1 MTLEEVKA
9 EIIRRAENE
18 LKIREARNN
27 LLSFISV
34 TYKDYKIGWV
44 HQEICETLDLF
55 LKDLID
61 GKRPRLIITMPPRSG
76 KSEIVSRRFPAYFL
90 GKYPDLSIISV
101 SYSATLAE
109 DFCRDVQRIIDSDE
123 YKAIFPNTKLS
134 DKKDKN
140 YKRTSDIFEIV
151 DHKGVYCSAGVGG
164 GITGKGCDI
173 LIIDDPI
180 KNRQEANSENTR
192 KKIFDWYSSTAYT
205 RLSPIG
211 GVIMMCTR
219 WHLDD
224 LIGKVLSDKN
234 QKPFHVISYPAIAE
248 HDEPHRKQ
256 GEALHPERFSLEILN
271 EIKSTLSASDWLSLY
286 QQRPT
291 PEGGAIFEVSKL
303 RYFDESSEPKRF
315 DQVVGSWDMTFK
327 ENKTSDFVVGQLWGR
342 KGSEFYLLDMVRDR
356 MDFVKTLKVFINF
369 ANKHKN
375 CNCWLVEDKANGT
388 AIISTLKKHI
398 SGIIPITPKE
408 SKQERAYA
416 ITPYLEAGNIF
427 FPKNQKFT
435 KDLEEE
441 MLQFPAGVH
450 DDTVDS
456 MTQALNYFRTKK
468 RVQMSESNKMYLLR
482 GLLRWQTKRIK

>member
-1 MTLEEVKA
+1 MTIEEVKA

-44 HQEICETLDLF
+44 HREICQTLDNF
-55 LKDLID
+55 LKDLIE

-101 SYSATLAE
+101 SYSASLAE
-109 DFCRDVQRIIDSDE
+109 DFSRDVQRIIDSDE
-123 YKAIFPNTKLS
+123 YKKIFPNTKLS

-140 YKRTSDIFEIV
+140 YKRTSDFFEIV

-164 GITGKGCDI
+164 SITGKGCDI

-180 KNRQEANSENTR
+180 KNRQEANSETVR
-192 KKIFDWYSSTAYT
+192 KKIYDWYSSTAYT

-271 EIKSTLSASDWLSLY
+271 EIKSTLSTADWLSLY
-286 QQRPT
+286 QQKPV
-291 PEGGAIFEVSKL
+291 PEGGAIFETSKI
-303 RYFDESSEPKRF
+303 RYYDESSEPKRF
-315 DQVVGSWDMTFK
+315 DQIVGSWDMTFK
-327 ENKTSDFVVGQLWGR
+327 ENKSSDFVVGQLWGR
-342 KGSEFYLLDMVRDR
+342 KGADFYLLDMVRDR

-369 ANKHKN
+369 ANKHKK

-427 FPKNQKFT
+427 FPKNQNFT

-441 MLQFPAGVH
+441 MLQFPAGAH

-456 MTQALNYFRTKK
+456 MTQALNYFRMNK

-482 GLLRWQTKRIK
+482 GLLR

>member
-18 LKIREARNN
+18 LRIREARNN

-44 HQEICETLDLF
+44 HQEICETLDNF

-90 GKYPDLSIISV
+90 GKHPDLSIISV
-101 SYSATLAE
+101 SYSASLAE
-109 DFCRDVQRIIDSDE
+109 DFSRDVQRIIDSDE
-123 YKAIFPNTKLS
+123 YKKIFPNTKLS

-140 YKRTSDIFEIV
+140 YKRTSDFFEIV

-164 GITGKGCDI
+164 SITGKGCDI

-180 KNRQEANSENTR
+180 KNRQEANSETVR
-192 KKIFDWYSSTAYT
+192 KKIYDWYSSTAYT

-271 EIKSTLSASDWLSLY
+271 EIKSTLSTADWLSLY
-286 QQRPT
+286 QQKPV
-291 PEGGAIFEVSKL
+291 PEGGAIFETSKL
-303 RYFDESSEPKRF
+303 RYYDESSEPKRF
-315 DQVVGSWDMTFK
+315 DQIVGSWDMTFK

-342 KGSEFYLLDMVRDR
+342 KGADFYLLDMVRDR

-427 FPKNQKFT
+427 FPKNQNFT

-441 MLQFPAGVH
+441 MLQFPAGAH

-456 MTQALNYFRTKK
+456 MTQALNYFRMKK

-482 GLLRWQTKRIK
+482 GLLR

>member
-44 HQEICETLDLF
+44 HQEICETLDNF

-101 SYSATLAE
+101 SYSASLAE
-109 DFCRDVQRIIDSDE
+109 DFSRDVQRIIDSDD
-123 YKAIFPNTKLS
+123 YKKIFPDTKLS

-140 YKRTSDIFEIV
+140 YKRTSDFFEIV

-164 GITGKGCDI
+164 SITGKGCDI

-180 KNRQEANSENTR
+180 KNRQEANSETVR
-192 KKIFDWYSSTAYT
+192 KKIYDWYSSTAYT

-271 EIKSTLSASDWLSLY
+271 EIKSTLSTADWLSLY
-286 QQRPT
+286 QQKPV
-291 PEGGAIFEVSKL
+291 PEGGAIFETSKI
-303 RYFDESSEPKRF
+303 RYYDETSEPKRF
-315 DQVVGSWDMTFK
+315 DQIVGSWDMTFK
-327 ENKTSDFVVGQLWGR
+327 ENKTSDYVVGQLWGR
-342 KGSEFYLLDMVRDR
+342 KGADFYLLDMVRDR

-427 FPKNQKFT
+427 FPKNQNFT

-441 MLQFPAGVH
+441 MLQFPAGAH

-456 MTQALNYFRTKK
+456 MTQALNYFRMKK

-482 GLLRWQTKRIK
+482 GLLR

>member
-18 LKIREARNN
+18 LRIREARNN

-44 HQEICETLDLF
+44 HQEICETLDNF

-101 SYSATLAE
+101 SYSASLAE
-109 DFCRDVQRIIDSDE
+109 DFSRDVQRIIDSDE
-123 YKAIFPNTKLS
+123 YKKIFPNTKLS

-140 YKRTSDIFEIV
+140 YKRTSDFFEIV

-164 GITGKGCDI
+164 SITGKGCDI

-180 KNRQEANSENTR
+180 KNRQEANSETVR
-192 KKIFDWYSSTAYT
+192 KKIYDWYSSTAYT

-271 EIKSTLSASDWLSLY
+271 EIKSTLSTADWLSLY
-286 QQRPT
+286 QQKPV
-291 PEGGAIFEVSKL
+291 PEGGAIFETSKL
-303 RYFDESSEPKRF
+303 RYYDESSEPKRF
-315 DQVVGSWDMTFK
+315 DQIVGSWDMTFK

-342 KGSEFYLLDMVRDR
+342 KGADFYLLDMVRDR

-427 FPKNQKFT
+427 FPKNQNFT

-441 MLQFPAGVH
+441 MLQFPAGAH

-456 MTQALNYFRTKK
+456 MTQALNYFRMKK

-482 GLLRWQTKRIK
+482 GLLR

>member
-1 MTLEEVKA
+1 MTIEEVKA

-18 LKIREARNN
+18 LRIREARNN

-44 HQEICETLDLF
+44 HQEICETLDNF

-101 SYSATLAE
+101 SYSASLAE
-109 DFCRDVQRIIDSDE
+109 DFSRDVQRIIDSDE
-123 YKAIFPNTKLS
+123 YKKIFPNTKLS

-140 YKRTSDIFEIV
+140 YKRTSDFFEIV

-164 GITGKGCDI
+164 SITGKGCDI

-180 KNRQEANSENTR
+180 KNRQEANSETVR
-192 KKIFDWYSSTAYT
+192 KKIYDWYSSTAYT

-271 EIKSTLSASDWLSLY
+271 EIKSTLSTADWLSLY
-286 QQRPT
+286 QQKPV
-291 PEGGAIFEVSKL
+291 PEGGAIFETSKL
-303 RYFDESSEPKRF
+303 RYYDESSEPKRF
-315 DQVVGSWDMTFK
+315 DQIVGSWDMTFK

-342 KGSEFYLLDMVRDR
+342 KGADFYLLDMVRDR

-369 ANKHKN
+369 ANKHKK

-427 FPKNQKFT
+427 FPKNQNFT

-441 MLQFPAGVH
+441 MLQFPAGAH

-456 MTQALNYFRTKK
+456 MTQALNYFRVKK

-482 GLLRWQTKRIK
+482 GLLR

>member
-44 HQEICETLDLF
+44 HQEICQNLDLF

-271 EIKSTLSASDWLSLY
+271 EIKSTLSTADWLSLY
-286 QQRPT
+286 QQKPV
-291 PEGGAIFEVSKL
+291 PEGGAIFETSKL
-303 RYFDESSEPKRF
+303 RYYDETSEPKRF

-482 GLLRWQTKRIK
+482 GLLR

>member
-44 HQEICETLDLF
+44 HQEICQTLDF

-315 DQVVGSWDMTFK
+315 DQIVGSWDMTFK

-427 FPKNQKFT
+427 FPKNQNFT

-441 MLQFPAGVH
+441 MLQFPAGAH

-482 GLLRWQTKRIK
+482 GLLR

>member
-1 MTLEEVKA
+1 MKKNNFTFEELRQEK
-9 EIIRRAENE
+9 IRR
-18 LKIREARNN
+18 LKHEQLRRSAQKS
-27 LLSFISV
+27 LKDFIIYLNKS
-34 TYKDYKIGWV
+34 YLMGWV
-44 HQEICETLDLF
+44 HQEICQTLDLF

-101 SYSATLAE
+101 SYSASLAE
-109 DFCRDVQRIIDSDE
+109 DFSRDVQRIIDSDE
-123 YKAIFPNTKLS
+123 YKKIFPNTKLS

-140 YKRTSDIFEIV
+140 YKRTSDFFEIV

-164 GITGKGCDI
+164 SITGKGCDI

-180 KNRQEANSENTR
+180 KNRQEANSETVR
-192 KKIFDWYSSTAYT
+192 KKIYDWYSSTAYT

-271 EIKSTLSASDWLSLY
+271 EIKSTLSTADWLSLY
-286 QQRPT
+286 QQKPV
-291 PEGGAIFEVSKL
+291 PEGGAIFETSKI
-303 RYFDESSEPKRF
+303 RYYDETSEPKRF
-315 DQVVGSWDMTFK
+315 DQIVGSWDMTFK

-342 KGSEFYLLDMVRDR
+342 KGADFYLLDMVRDR

-388 AIISTLKKHI
+388 AIISTLKKYI

-427 FPKNQKFT
+427 FPKNQNFT

-441 MLQFPAGVH
+441 MLQFPAGAH

-482 GLLRWQTKRIK
+482 GLLR

>member
-44 HQEICETLDLF
+44 HQEICETLDNF

-90 GKYPDLSIISV
+90 GKYPNLSIISV
-101 SYSATLAE
+101 SYSASLAE
-109 DFCRDVQRIIDSDE
+109 DFSRDVQRIIDSDE
-123 YKAIFPNTKLS
+123 YKKIFPNTKLS

-140 YKRTSDIFEIV
+140 YKRTSDFFEIV

-164 GITGKGCDI
+164 SITGKGCDI

-180 KNRQEANSENTR
+180 KNRQEANSETVR
-192 KKIFDWYSSTAYT
+192 KKIYDWYSSTAYT

-271 EIKSTLSASDWLSLY
+271 EIKSTLSTADWLSLY
-286 QQRPT
+286 QQKPV
-291 PEGGAIFEVSKL
+291 PEGGAIFETSKL
-303 RYFDESSEPKRF
+303 RYYDESSEPKRF
-315 DQVVGSWDMTFK
+315 DQIVGSWDMTFK

-342 KGSEFYLLDMVRDR
+342 KGADFYLLDMVRDR

-427 FPKNQKFT
+427 FPKNQNFT

-441 MLQFPAGVH
+441 MLQFPAGAH

-456 MTQALNYFRTKK
+456 MTQALNYFRMKK

-482 GLLRWQTKRIK
+482 GLLR

>member
-291 PEGGAIFEVSKL
+291 PEGGAIFETSKL
-303 RYFDESSEPKRF
+303 RYYDETSEPKRF

-342 KGSEFYLLDMVRDR
+342 KGADFYLLDMVRDR

-482 GLLRWQTKRIK
+482 GLLR

>member
-151 DHKGVYCSAGVGG
+151 GHKGVYCSAGVGG

-315 DQVVGSWDMTFK
+315 DQIVGSWDMTFK

-482 GLLRWQTKRIK
+482 GLLR

>member
-1 MTLEEVKA
+1 MTIEEVKA

-44 HQEICETLDLF
+44 HQEICETLDNF
-55 LKDLID
+55 LKDLIA

-101 SYSATLAE
+101 SYSASLAE
-109 DFCRDVQRIIDSDE
+109 DFSRDVQRIIDSDD
-123 YKAIFPNTKLS
+123 YKKIFPDTKLS

-140 YKRTSDIFEIV
+140 YKRTSDFFEIV

-164 GITGKGCDI
+164 SITGKGCDI

-180 KNRQEANSENTR
+180 KNRQEANSETVR
-192 KKIFDWYSSTAYT
+192 KKIYDWYSSTAYT

-256 GEALHPERFSLEILN
+256 GEALHPVRFSLEILN
-271 EIKSTLSASDWLSLY
+271 ESKSTLSTADWLSLY
-286 QQRPT
+286 QQKPV
-291 PEGGAIFEVSKL
+291 PEGGAIFETSKI
-303 RYFDESSEPKRF
+303 RYYDESSEPKRF
-315 DQVVGSWDMTFK
+315 DQIVGSWDMTFK

-342 KGSEFYLLDMVRDR
+342 KGADFYLLDMVRDR

-427 FPKNQKFT
+427 FPKNQNFT

-441 MLQFPAGVH
+441 MLQFPAGAH

-456 MTQALNYFRTKK
+456 MTQALNYFRMKK

-482 GLLRWQTKRIK
+482 GLLR

>member
-1 MTLEEVKA
+1 MAISNKA
-9 EIIRRAENE
+9 EAKAEYVRRIKAEMQ
-18 LKIREARNN
+18 RRSAQHT
-27 LLSFISV
+27 LSDFILYTSDN
-34 TYKDYKIGWV
+34 YLMGWV
-44 HQEICETLDLF
+44 HQEICQTLDNF
-55 LKDLID
+55 LKDLIA

-101 SYSATLAE
+101 SYSASLAE
-109 DFCRDVQRIIDSDE
+109 DFSRDVQRIIDSDE

-140 YKRTSDIFEIV
+140 YKRTSDFFEIV

-164 GITGKGCDI
+164 SITGKGCDI

-180 KNRQEANSENTR
+180 KNRQEANSETVR
-192 KKIFDWYSSTAYT
+192 KKIYDWYSSTAYT

-256 GEALHPERFSLEILN
+256 GEALHSERFSLEILN
-271 EIKSTLSASDWLSLY
+271 EIKSTLSTADWLSLY
-286 QQRPT
+286 QQKPV
-291 PEGGAIFEVSKL
+291 PEGGAIFETSKL
-303 RYFDESSEPKRF
+303 RYYDETSEPKRF
-315 DQVVGSWDMTFK
+315 DQIVGSWDMTFK

-342 KGSEFYLLDMVRDR
+342 KGADFYLLDMVRDR

-427 FPKNQKFT
+427 FPKNQNFT

-441 MLQFPAGVH
+441 MLQFPAGAH

-482 GLLRWQTKRIK
+482 GLLR

>member
-315 DQVVGSWDMTFK
+315 DQIVGSWDMTFK

-482 GLLRWQTKRIK
+482 GLLR

>member
-44 HQEICETLDLF
+44 HQEICQTLDNF

-101 SYSATLAE
+101 SYSASLAE
-109 DFCRDVQRIIDSDE
+109 DFSRDVQRIIDSDE
-123 YKAIFPNTKLS
+123 YKKIFPDAKLS

-140 YKRTSDIFEIV
+140 YKRTSDFFEIV

-164 GITGKGCDI
+164 SITGKGCDI

-180 KNRQEANSENTR
+180 KNRQEANSETVR
-192 KKIFDWYSSTAYT
+192 KKIYDWYSSTAYT

-271 EIKSTLSASDWLSLY
+271 EIKSTLSTADWLSLY
-286 QQRPT
+286 QQKPV
-291 PEGGAIFEVSKL
+291 PEGGAIFETSKL
-303 RYFDESSEPKRF
+303 RYYDESSEPKRF

-342 KGSEFYLLDMVRDR
+342 KGADFYLLDMVRDR

-388 AIISTLKKHI
+388 AIISTLKKYI
-398 SGIIPITPKE
+398 SGIIPNTPKE

-427 FPKNQKFT
+427 FPKNQNFT

-441 MLQFPAGVH
+441 MLQFPAGAH

-456 MTQALNYFRTKK
+456 MTQALNYFRVKK

-482 GLLRWQTKRIK
+482 GLLR

>member
-1 MTLEEVKA
+1 MNVAEVKA
-9 EIIRRAENE
+9 EIIRRAETE
-18 LKIREARNN
+18 IKIREARNN
-27 LLSFISV
+27 LLSFISA
-34 TYKDYKIGWV
+34 TYEDYKIGWV
-44 HQEICETLDLF
+44 HQEICQTLDLF
-55 LKDLID
+55 LEDLID

-90 GKYPDLSIISV
+90 GRYPDLSIISI
-101 SYSATLAE
+101 SYSASLAE
-109 DFCRDVQRIIDSDE
+109 DFNREVQRIIDSDK
-123 YKAIFPNTKLS
+123 YKAIFTNTKLS
-134 DKKDKN
+134 DKTNKN

-180 KNRQEANSENTR
+180 KNRQEANSETVR

-224 LIGKVLSDKN
+224 LIGKVLSDKK

-248 HDEPHRKQ
+248 HDEKHRKQ

-271 EIKSTLSASDWLSLY
+271 EIKSTMSTADWLSLY
-286 QQRPT
+286 QQKPV
-291 PEGGAIFEVSKL
+291 PDGGAIFEVSKI
-303 RYFDESSEPKRF
+303 RYYDETTEPTHFDK
-315 DQVVGSWDMTFK
+315 VIGSWDMTFK
-327 ENKTSDFVVGQLWGR
+327 ATNNSDFVVGQLWGK

-375 CNCWLVEDKANGT
+375 CNCWLVEDKANGS

-408 SKQERAYA
+408 SKQERAYSV
-416 ITPYLEAGNIF
+416 TPYFEAGNVF
-427 FPKNQKFT
+427 FPKNQKFI
-435 KDLEEE
+435 KELEEE
-441 MLQFPAGVH
+441 MLQFPAGSH
-450 DDTVDS
+450 DDTIDS
-456 MTQALNYFRTKK
+456 MTQALNYFRIKK
-468 RVQMSESNKMYLLR
+468 RVQMSKSNKEYLLR
-482 GLLRWQTKRIK
+482 GLLK

>member
-1 MTLEEVKA
+1 MTIEEVKA

-44 HQEICETLDLF
+44 HQEICQTLDNF

-101 SYSATLAE
+101 SYSASLAE
-109 DFCRDVQRIIDSDE
+109 DFSRDVQRIIDSDE
-123 YKAIFPNTKLS
+123 YKKIFPNTKLS

-140 YKRTSDIFEIV
+140 YKRTSDFFEIV

-164 GITGKGCDI
+164 SITGKGCDI

-180 KNRQEANSENTR
+180 KNRQEANSETVR
-192 KKIFDWYSSTAYT
+192 KKIYDWYSSTAYT

-271 EIKSTLSASDWLSLY
+271 EIKSTLSTADWLSLY
-286 QQRPT
+286 QQKPV
-291 PEGGAIFEVSKL
+291 PEGGAIFETSKL
-303 RYFDESSEPKRF
+303 RYYDESSEPKRF
-315 DQVVGSWDMTFK
+315 DQIVGSWDMTFK

-342 KGSEFYLLDMVRDR
+342 KGADFYLLDMVRDR

-427 FPKNQKFT
+427 FPKNQNFT

-441 MLQFPAGVH
+441 MLQFPAGAH

-456 MTQALNYFRTKK
+456 MTQALNYFRMKK

-482 GLLRWQTKRIK
+482 GLLR

>member
-1 MTLEEVKA
+1 MTIDEVKA

-44 HQEICETLDLF
+44 HQEICETLDNF

-101 SYSATLAE
+101 SYSASLAE
-109 DFCRDVQRIIDSDE
+109 DFSRDVQRIIDSDD
-123 YKAIFPNTKLS
+123 YKKIFPNTKLS

-140 YKRTSDIFEIV
+140 YKRTSDFFEIV

-164 GITGKGCDI
+164 SITGKGCDI

-180 KNRQEANSENTR
+180 KNRQEANSETVR
-192 KKIFDWYSSTAYT
+192 KKIYDWYSSTAYT

-271 EIKSTLSASDWLSLY
+271 EIKSTLSTADWLSLY
-286 QQRPT
+286 QQKPV
-291 PEGGAIFEVSKL
+291 PEGGAIFETSKI
-303 RYFDESSEPKRF
+303 RYYDESSEPKRF
-315 DQVVGSWDMTFK
+315 DQIVGSWDMTFK

-342 KGSEFYLLDMVRDR
+342 KGADFYLLDMVRDR

-369 ANKHKN
+369 ANKHKK

-427 FPKNQKFT
+427 FPKNQNFT

-441 MLQFPAGVH
+441 MLQFPAGAH

-456 MTQALNYFRTKK
+456 MTQALNYFRIKK

-482 GLLRWQTKRIK
+482 GLLR

>member
-1 MTLEEVKA
+1 MTIDEVKA

-44 HQEICETLDLF
+44 HQEICETLDNF

-123 YKAIFPNTKLS
+123 YKTIFPNTKLS

-151 DHKGVYCSAGVGG
+151 GHKGVYCSAGVGG

-224 LIGKVLSDKN
+224 LIGKVLNDKG

-291 PEGGAIFEVSKL
+291 PEGGAIFETSKI
-303 RYFDESSEPKRF
+303 RYYDETSEPKRF
-315 DQVVGSWDMTFK
+315 DQIVGSWDMTFK

-441 MLQFPAGVH
+441 MLQFPAGAH

-482 GLLRWQTKRIK
+482 GLLR

>member
-55 LKDLID
+55 FKDLID

-151 DHKGVYCSAGVGG
+151 GHKGVYCSAGVGG

-315 DQVVGSWDMTFK
+315 DQIVGSWDMTFK

-482 GLLRWQTKRIK
+482 GLLR

>member
-1 MTLEEVKA
+1 MTIEEVKA

-44 HQEICETLDLF
+44 HQEICQTLDLF
-55 LKDLID
+55 LKDLIE

-123 YKAIFPNTKLS
+123 YKAVFPNTKLS

-151 DHKGVYCSAGVGG
+151 GHKGVYCSAGVGG

-205 RLSPIG
+205 RLSPSG

-224 LIGKVLSDKN
+224 LIGKVLNDKG

-291 PEGGAIFEVSKL
+291 PEGGAIFETSKL
-303 RYFDESSEPKRF
+303 RYYDESSEPKRF
-315 DQVVGSWDMTFK
+315 DQIVGSWDMTFK

-441 MLQFPAGVH
+441 MLQFPAGAH
-450 DDTVDS
+450 DDTIDS
-456 MTQALNYFRTKK
+456 MTQALNYFRMKK

-482 GLLRWQTKRIK
+482 GLLR

>member
-18 LKIREARNN
+18 LRIREARNN

-34 TYKDYKIGWV
+34 TCKDYKIGWV
-44 HQEICETLDLF
+44 HQEICETLDNF

-101 SYSATLAE
+101 SYSASLAE
-109 DFCRDVQRIIDSDE
+109 DFSRDVQRIIDSDE
-123 YKAIFPNTKLS
+123 YKKIFPNTKLS

-140 YKRTSDIFEIV
+140 YKRTSDFFEIV

-164 GITGKGCDI
+164 SITGKGCDI

-180 KNRQEANSENTR
+180 KNRQEANSETVR
-192 KKIFDWYSSTAYT
+192 KKIYDWYSSTAYT

-271 EIKSTLSASDWLSLY
+271 EIKSTLSTADWLSLY
-286 QQRPT
+286 QQKPV
-291 PEGGAIFEVSKL
+291 PEGGAIFETSKI
-303 RYFDESSEPKRF
+303 RYYDETSEPKRF
-315 DQVVGSWDMTFK
+315 DQIVGSWDMTFK

-342 KGSEFYLLDMVRDR
+342 KGADFYLLDMVRDR

-427 FPKNQKFT
+427 FPKNQNFT

-441 MLQFPAGVH
+441 MLQFPAGAH

-456 MTQALNYFRTKK
+456 MTQALNYFRMKK

-482 GLLRWQTKRIK
+482 GLLR

>member
-55 LKDLID
+55 FKDLID

-315 DQVVGSWDMTFK
+315 DQIVGSWDMTFK

-427 FPKNQKFT
+427 FPKNQNFT

-482 GLLRWQTKRIK
+482 GLLR

>member
-1 MTLEEVKA
+1 MAISKA
-9 EIIRRAENE
+9 EAKAEYVRRIKAEMQ
-18 LKIREARNN
+18 RRSAQHT
-27 LLSFISV
+27 LSDFILYTSDN
-34 TYKDYKIGWV
+34 YLMGWV
-44 HQEICETLDLF
+44 HKEICETLDNF

-101 SYSATLAE
+101 SYSASLAE
-109 DFCRDVQRIIDSDE
+109 DFSRDVQRIIDSDE
-123 YKAIFPNTKLS
+123 YKKIFPDTKLS

-140 YKRTSDIFEIV
+140 YKRTSDFFEIV

-164 GITGKGCDI
+164 SITGKGCDI

-180 KNRQEANSENTR
+180 KNRQEANSETVR
-192 KKIFDWYSSTAYT
+192 KKIYDWYSSTAYT

-271 EIKSTLSASDWLSLY
+271 EIKSTLSTADWLSLY
-286 QQRPT
+286 QQKPV
-291 PEGGAIFEVSKL
+291 PEGGAIFETSKI
-303 RYFDESSEPKRF
+303 RYYDESSEPKRF
-315 DQVVGSWDMTFK
+315 DQIVGSWDMTFK

-342 KGSEFYLLDMVRDR
+342 KGADFYLLDMVRDR

-388 AIISTLKKHI
+388 AIISTLKKYI

-427 FPKNQKFT
+427 FPKNQNFT

-441 MLQFPAGVH
+441 MLQFPAGAH

-456 MTQALNYFRTKK
+456 MTQALNYFRMKK

-482 GLLRWQTKRIK
+482 GLLR

>member
-18 LKIREARNN
+18 LRIREARNN

-44 HQEICETLDLF
+44 HQEICETLDNF

-101 SYSATLAE
+101 SYSASLAE
-109 DFCRDVQRIIDSDE
+109 DFSRDVQRIIDSDE
-123 YKAIFPNTKLS
+123 YKKIFPDTKLS

-140 YKRTSDIFEIV
+140 YKRTSDFFEIV

-164 GITGKGCDI
+164 SITGKGCDI

-180 KNRQEANSENTR
+180 KNRQEANSETVR
-192 KKIFDWYSSTAYT
+192 KKIYDWYSSTAYT

-271 EIKSTLSASDWLSLY
+271 EIKSTLSTADWLSLY
-286 QQRPT
+286 QQKPV
-291 PEGGAIFEVSKL
+291 PEGGAIFETSKL
-303 RYFDESSEPKRF
+303 RYYDESSEPKRF
-315 DQVVGSWDMTFK
+315 DQIVGSWDMTFK

-342 KGSEFYLLDMVRDR
+342 KGADFYLLDMVRDR

-427 FPKNQKFT
+427 FPKNQNFT

-441 MLQFPAGVH
+441 MLQFPAGAH

-456 MTQALNYFRTKK
+456 MTQALNYFRMKK

-482 GLLRWQTKRIK
+482 GLLR

>member
-1 MTLEEVKA
+1 MMTVEEVKA

-18 LKIREARNN
+18 IKIREARNN
-27 LLSFISV
+27 LLSFISA
-34 TYKDYKIGWV
+34 TYKDYKVGWV
-44 HQEICETLDLF
+44 HREICQTLDLF
-55 LKDLID
+55 LKDLIE

-76 KSEIVSRRFPAYFL
+76 KSEIVSKRFPAYFL

-101 SYSATLAE
+101 SYSASLAE
-109 DFCRDVQRIIDSDE
+109 DFNREVQRIIDSDE
-123 YKAIFPNTKLS
+123 YKEIFPDTKLS
-134 DKKDKN
+134 DKKEKN

-180 KNRQEANSENTR
+180 KNRQEANSENIR

-205 RLSPIG
+205 RLSSLG

-248 HDEPHRKQ
+248 RDELHRKQ
-256 GEALHPERFSLEILN
+256 GEALHPERFNLEILN
-271 EIKSTLSASDWLSLY
+271 EIKSTLSTSDWLSLY

-291 PEGGAIFEVSKL
+291 ADGGNIFEVSKIK
-303 RYFDESSEPKRF
+303 YYDETSTPQRF
-315 DQVVGSWDMTFK
+315 DKIVGSWDMTFK
-327 ENKTSDFVVGQLWGR
+327 EGKSSDFVVGQLWGR

-375 CNCWLVEDKANGT
+375 CNCWLVEDKANGS

-408 SKQERAYA
+408 SKQERAYSV
-416 ITPYLEAGNIF
+416 TPYLEAGNIF

-441 MLQFPAGVH
+441 MLQFPSGAH

-468 RVQMSESNKMYLLR
+468 RVQMTESNKMYLLR
-482 GLLRWQTKRIK
+482 GLLR

>member
-9 EIIRRAENE
+9 EIIRRAEKE

-44 HQEICETLDLF
+44 HQEICQTLDLF
-55 LKDLID
+55 LKDLIE

-101 SYSATLAE
+101 SYSASLAE
-109 DFCRDVQRIIDSDE
+109 DFSRDVQRIIDSDE
-123 YKAIFPNTKLS
+123 YKKIFPDTKLS

-140 YKRTSDIFEIV
+140 YKRTSDFFEIV

-164 GITGKGCDI
+164 SITGKGCDI

-180 KNRQEANSENTR
+180 KNRQEANSETVR
-192 KKIFDWYSSTAYT
+192 KKIYDWYSSTAYT

-271 EIKSTLSASDWLSLY
+271 EIKSTLSTADWLSLY
-286 QQRPT
+286 QQKPV
-291 PEGGAIFEVSKL
+291 PEGGAIFETSKL
-303 RYFDESSEPKRF
+303 RHYDESSEPKRF
-315 DQVVGSWDMTFK
+315 DQIVGSWDMTFK

-342 KGSEFYLLDMVRDR
+342 KGADFYLLDMVRDR

-427 FPKNQKFT
+427 FPKNQNFT

-441 MLQFPAGVH
+441 MLQFPAGAH

-456 MTQALNYFRTKK
+456 MTQALNYFRMKK

-482 GLLRWQTKRIK
+482 GLLR

>member
-1 MTLEEVKA
+1 MTIEEVKA

-44 HQEICETLDLF
+44 HREICQTLDLF

-101 SYSATLAE
+101 SYSASLAE
-109 DFCRDVQRIIDSDE
+109 DFSRDVQRIIDSDE
-123 YKAIFPNTKLS
+123 YKAVFPNTKLS

-140 YKRTSDIFEIV
+140 YKRTSDFFEIV

-164 GITGKGCDI
+164 SITGKGCDI

-180 KNRQEANSENTR
+180 KNRQEANSETVR
-192 KKIFDWYSSTAYT
+192 KKIYDWYSSTAYT

-291 PEGGAIFEVSKL
+291 PEGGAIFETSKL
-303 RYFDESSEPKRF
+303 RYYDESSEPKRF
-315 DQVVGSWDMTFK
+315 DQIVGSWDMTFK

-441 MLQFPAGVH
+441 MLQFPAGAH

-482 GLLRWQTKRIK
+482 GLLR

>member
-1 MTLEEVKA
+1 MTIEEVKA

-18 LKIREARNN
+18 IKIREARNN

-44 HQEICETLDLF
+44 HQEICQTLDNF
-55 LKDLID
+55 LKDLIE

-123 YKAIFPNTKLS
+123 YKKIFSDTKLS

-151 DHKGVYCSAGVGG
+151 GHKGVYCSAGVGG

-224 LIGKVLSDKN
+224 LIGKVLNDKG

-291 PEGGAIFEVSKL
+291 PEGGAIFETSKL
-303 RYFDESSEPKRF
+303 RYYDESSEPKRF
-315 DQVVGSWDMTFK
+315 DQIVGSWDMTFK

-388 AIISTLKKHI
+388 AIISTLKKYI

-441 MLQFPAGVH
+441 MLQFPAGAH

-456 MTQALNYFRTKK
+456 MTQALNYFRMKK

-482 GLLRWQTKRIK
+482 GLLR

>member
-44 HQEICETLDLF
+44 HQEICQTLDNF

-101 SYSATLAE
+101 SYSASLAE
-109 DFCRDVQRIIDSDE
+109 DFSRDVQRIIDSDE
-123 YKAIFPNTKLS
+123 YKKIFPDTKLS

-140 YKRTSDIFEIV
+140 YKRTSDFFEIV

-164 GITGKGCDI
+164 SITGKGCDI

-180 KNRQEANSENTR
+180 KNRQEANSETVR
-192 KKIFDWYSSTAYT
+192 KKIYDWYSSTAYT

-248 HDEPHRKQ
+248 HEEPHRKQ
-256 GEALHPERFSLEILN
+256 ACHWP
-271 EIKSTLSASDWLSLY
+271 
-286 QQRPT
+286 
-291 PEGGAIFEVSKL
+291 
-303 RYFDESSEPKRF
+303 
-315 DQVVGSWDMTFK
+315 
-327 ENKTSDFVVGQLWGR
+327 
-342 KGSEFYLLDMVRDR
+342 
-356 MDFVKTLKVFINF
+356 
-369 ANKHKN
+369 
-375 CNCWLVEDKANGT
+375 
-388 AIISTLKKHI
+388 
-398 SGIIPITPKE
+398 
-408 SKQERAYA
+408 
-416 ITPYLEAGNIF
+416 
-427 FPKNQKFT
+427 
-435 KDLEEE
+435 
-441 MLQFPAGVH
+441 
-450 DDTVDS
+450 
-456 MTQALNYFRTKK
+456 
-468 RVQMSESNKMYLLR
+468 
-482 GLLRWQTKRIK
+482 

>member
-44 HQEICETLDLF
+44 HQEICQTLDLF

-101 SYSATLAE
+101 SYSASLAE
-109 DFCRDVQRIIDSDE
+109 DFSRDVQRIIDSDE
-123 YKAIFPNTKLS
+123 YKKIFPNTKLS

-140 YKRTSDIFEIV
+140 YKRTSDFFEIV

-164 GITGKGCDI
+164 SITGKGCDI

-180 KNRQEANSENTR
+180 KNRQEANSETVR
-192 KKIFDWYSSTAYT
+192 KKIYDWYSSTAYT

-271 EIKSTLSASDWLSLY
+271 EIKSTLSTADWLSLY
-286 QQRPT
+286 QQKPV
-291 PEGGAIFEVSKL
+291 PEGGAIFETSKL
-303 RYFDESSEPKRF
+303 RYYDETSEPKRF
-315 DQVVGSWDMTFK
+315 DQIVGSWDMTFK

-427 FPKNQKFT
+427 FPKNQNFT
-435 KDLEEE
+435 KDLEGE
-441 MLQFPAGVH
+441 MLQFPAGAH

-456 MTQALNYFRTKK
+456 MTQALNYFRMKK

-482 GLLRWQTKRIK
+482 GLLR

>member
-1 MTLEEVKA
+1 MTIEEVKA

-44 HQEICETLDLF
+44 HQEICQTLDLF
-55 LKDLID
+55 LKDLIE

-123 YKAIFPNTKLS
+123 YKAVFPNTKLS

-151 DHKGVYCSAGVGG
+151 GHKGVYCSAGVGG

-224 LIGKVLSDKN
+224 LIGKVLNDKG

-291 PEGGAIFEVSKL
+291 PEGGAIFETSKL
-303 RYFDESSEPKRF
+303 RYYDESSEPKRF
-315 DQVVGSWDMTFK
+315 DQIVGSWDMTFK

-441 MLQFPAGVH
+441 MLQFPAGAH
-450 DDTVDS
+450 DDTIDS

-482 GLLRWQTKRIK
+482 GLLR

>member
-315 DQVVGSWDMTFK
+315 DQIVGSWDMTFK

-427 FPKNQKFT
+427 FPKNQNFT

-482 GLLRWQTKRIK
+482 GLLR

>member
-44 HQEICETLDLF
+44 HQEICQTLDLF

-271 EIKSTLSASDWLSLY
+271 EIKSTLSTADWLSLY
-286 QQRPT
+286 QQKPV

-303 RYFDESSEPKRF
+303 RYYDETSEPKRF

-342 KGSEFYLLDMVRDR
+342 KGADFYLLDMVRDR

-427 FPKNQKFT
+427 FPKNQNFT

-441 MLQFPAGVH
+441 MLQFPAGAH

-482 GLLRWQTKRIK
+482 GLLR

>member
-44 HQEICETLDLF
+44 HQEICETLDNF

-101 SYSATLAE
+101 SYSASLAE
-109 DFCRDVQRIIDSDE
+109 DFSRDVQRIIDSDE
-123 YKAIFPNTKLS
+123 YKKIFPDTKLS

-140 YKRTSDIFEIV
+140 YKRTSDFFEIV

-164 GITGKGCDI
+164 SITGKGCDI

-180 KNRQEANSENTR
+180 KNRQEANSETVR
-192 KKIFDWYSSTAYT
+192 KKIYDWYSSTAYT

-271 EIKSTLSASDWLSLY
+271 EIKSTLSTADWLSLY
-286 QQRPT
+286 QQKPV
-291 PEGGAIFEVSKL
+291 PEGGAIFETSKI
-303 RYFDESSEPKRF
+303 RYYDESSEPKRF
-315 DQVVGSWDMTFK
+315 DQIVGSWDMTFK

-342 KGSEFYLLDMVRDR
+342 KGADFYLLDMVRDR

-427 FPKNQKFT
+427 FPKNQNFT

-441 MLQFPAGVH
+441 MLQFPAGAH

-456 MTQALNYFRTKK
+456 MTQALNYFRVKK

-482 GLLRWQTKRIK
+482 GLLR

>member
-44 HQEICETLDLF
+44 HQEICQTLDNF

-90 GKYPDLSIISV
+90 GKYPNLSIISV
-101 SYSATLAE
+101 SYSASLAE
-109 DFCRDVQRIIDSDE
+109 DFSRDVQRIIDSDE
-123 YKAIFPNTKLS
+123 YKKIFPNTKLS

-140 YKRTSDIFEIV
+140 YKRTSDFFEIV

-164 GITGKGCDI
+164 SITGKGCDI

-180 KNRQEANSENTR
+180 KNRQEANSETVR
-192 KKIFDWYSSTAYT
+192 KKIYDWYSSTAYT

-271 EIKSTLSASDWLSLY
+271 EIKSTLSTADWLSLY
-286 QQRPT
+286 QQKPV
-291 PEGGAIFEVSKL
+291 PEGGAIFETSKI
-303 RYFDESSEPKRF
+303 RYYDESSEPKRF
-315 DQVVGSWDMTFK
+315 DQIVGSWDMTFK

-342 KGSEFYLLDMVRDR
+342 KGADFYLLDMVRDR

-427 FPKNQKFT
+427 FPKNQNFT

-441 MLQFPAGVH
+441 MLQFPAGAH

-456 MTQALNYFRTKK
+456 MTQALNYFRMKK

-482 GLLRWQTKRIK
+482 GLLR

>member
-315 DQVVGSWDMTFK
+315 DQIVGSWDMTFK

-342 KGSEFYLLDMVRDR
+342 KGSEFYLLDMARDR

-482 GLLRWQTKRIK
+482 GLLR

>member
-1 MTLEEVKA
+1 MTIDEVKA

-44 HQEICETLDLF
+44 HQEICETLDNF
-55 LKDLID
+55 LKDLIE

-101 SYSATLAE
+101 SYSASLAE
-109 DFCRDVQRIIDSDE
+109 DFSRDVQRIIDSDD
-123 YKAIFPNTKLS
+123 YKKIFPDTKLS

-140 YKRTSDIFEIV
+140 YKRTSDFFEIV

-164 GITGKGCDI
+164 SITGKGCDI

-180 KNRQEANSENTR
+180 KNRQEANSETVR
-192 KKIFDWYSSTAYT
+192 KKIYDWYSSTAYT

-271 EIKSTLSASDWLSLY
+271 EIKSTLSTADWLSLY
-286 QQRPT
+286 QQKPV
-291 PEGGAIFEVSKL
+291 PEGGAIFETSKI
-303 RYFDESSEPKRF
+303 RYYDESSEPKRF
-315 DQVVGSWDMTFK
+315 DQIIGSWDMTFK
-327 ENKTSDFVVGQLWGR
+327 ENKSSDFVVGQLWGR
-342 KGSEFYLLDMVRDR
+342 KGADFYLLDMVRDR

-441 MLQFPAGVH
+441 MLQFPAGAH

-456 MTQALNYFRTKK
+456 MTQALNYFRMKK

-482 GLLRWQTKRIK
+482 GLLQ

>member
-1 MTLEEVKA
+1 MKKNNFTFEELRQEK
-9 EIIRRAENE
+9 IRR
-18 LKIREARNN
+18 LKHEQLRRSAQKS
-27 LLSFISV
+27 LKDFIIYLDNS
-34 TYKDYKIGWV
+34 YLMGWV
-44 HQEICETLDLF
+44 HKEICETLDLF

-101 SYSATLAE
+101 SYSASLAE
-109 DFCRDVQRIIDSDE
+109 DFSRDVQRIIDSDD
-123 YKAIFPNTKLS
+123 YKKIFPNTKLS

-140 YKRTSDIFEIV
+140 YKRTSDFFEIV
-151 DHKGVYCSAGVGG
+151 DRKGVYCSAGVGG
-164 GITGKGCDI
+164 SITGKGCDI

-180 KNRQEANSENTR
+180 KNRQEANSETVR
-192 KKIFDWYSSTAYT
+192 KKIYDWYSSTAYT

-248 HDEPHRKQ
+248 HDELHRKQ

-271 EIKSTLSASDWLSLY
+271 EIKSTLSMADWLSLY
-286 QQRPT
+286 QQKPV
-291 PEGGAIFEVSKL
+291 PEGGAIFETSKL
-303 RYFDESSEPKRF
+303 RYYDETSEPKRF
-315 DQVVGSWDMTFK
+315 DQIVGSWDMTFK
-327 ENKTSDFVVGQLWGR
+327 ENKTSDYVVGQLWGR

-388 AIISTLKKHI
+388 AIISTLKKYI

-427 FPKNQKFT
+427 FPKNQNFT

-441 MLQFPAGVH
+441 MLQFPAGAH

-456 MTQALNYFRTKK
+456 MTQALNYFRMKK

-482 GLLRWQTKRIK
+482 GLLR

>member
-1 MTLEEVKA
+1 M
-9 EIIRRAENE
+9 
-18 LKIREARNN
+18 
-27 LLSFISV
+27 SFISV

-315 DQVVGSWDMTFK
+315 DQIVGSWDMTFK

-427 FPKNQKFT
+427 FPKNQNFT

-482 GLLRWQTKRIK
+482 GLLR